1 MTHQFSWQFKL
12 KSNFTWAA
20 KKMEVLNEQNKLGRS
35 RDSANNRKNFSKTVR
50 RRFHHGFEVL
60 LYRSGGLICAER
72 STDLFFNWYVGK
84 IEHQAK
90 AIIES
95 NCRNKFHVPFTSSHT

>member
-1 MTHQFSWQFKL
+1 
-12 KSNFTWAA
+12 
-20 KKMEVLNEQNKLGRS
+20 MEVLNEQNKLGLRET
-35 RDSANNRKNFSKTVR
+35 ANNRKNFSKTVR
-50 RRFHHGFEVL
+50 RRFHGFEVL

-72 STDLFFNWYVGK
+72 SNDLFFNWYVGK